1 MLNFNFNTN
10 TLNKETSSL
19 LCLRSEII
27 GLSFLLLSLIT
38 FYPQYSSA
46 FLYANNQMNSP
57 LYGNFGSLASSSL
70 FANHDSLY
78 GSNFGSMYGGG
89 GLGGLG
95 MSNGFGGMMMP
106 GFGSGY
112 GYSTPSFGSG
122 GLLNIL
128 SGLLGLGSSIFGGAG
143 LGGLG
148 MSNGF
153 GGMMMPG
160 FGSGYGYGS
169 DYGYGMPGFG
179 NLGGPGIGGGGSG
192 GLLDVFSGLLG
203 GLGSASSSNQGLDSD
218 YNFDY
223 GYDSK
228 YNDNNNNLDYTLQ
241 PNNDDLGSFR
251 GYDSNYGSNS
261 DFNYG
266 GNEFQSDV
274 PLEDLRSFDSS
285 MEEQQQYSFQ
295 DDYDFAQAPL
305 EDFSSNLFQ

>member
-1 MLNFNFNTN
+1 MFVFAQAF
-10 TLNKETSSL
+10 
-19 LCLRSEII
+19 R
-27 GLSFLLLSLIT
+27 LSRVC
-38 FYPQYSSA
+38 SSA
-46 FLYANNQMNSP
+46 VLYTLIFDAR
-57 LYGNFGSLASSSL
+57 AL
-70 FANHDSLY
+70 FIRL
-78 GSNFGSMYGGG
+78 
-89 GLGGLG
+89 
-95 MSNGFGGMMMP
+95 
-106 GFGSGY
+106 
-112 GYSTPSFGSG
+112 
-122 GLLNIL
+122 
-128 SGLLGLGSSIFGGAG
+128 LGSSIFGGAG

-148 MSNGF
+148 MNNGF

-179 NLGGPGIGGGGSG
+179 NLGGPGGGSS

-203 GLGSASSSNQGLDSD
+203 GLGSASSSNQGLGSDS
-218 YNFDY
+218 NFDY
-223 GYDSK
+223 GYDSN
-228 YNDNNNNLDYTLQ
+228 YNNNNLDYTLQ
-241 PNNDDLGSFR
+241 PNNDDLGSFG

>member
-46 FLYANNQMNSP
+46 FLYTNNQMNSP

-95 MSNGFGGMMMP
+95 MNNGLGGMMMP

-148 MSNGF
+148 MSNDF

-203 GLGSASSSNQGLDSD
+203 GLGSSPSFNQEGLGSD
-218 YNFDY
+218 YNSDY
-223 GYDSK
+223 EYESN
-228 YNDNNNNLDYTLQ
+228 YNNNNFDYTIQ
-241 PNNDDLGSFR
+241 PNSRDLGSFG
-251 GYDSNYGSNS
+251 GYNSDYGSNS
-261 DFNYG
+261 DFDYS
-266 GNEFQSDV
+266 NEFQSDL

-285 MEEQQQYSFQ
+285 MSEQQYSFQ
-295 DDYDFAQAPL
+295 DDYDFSQIPID
-305 EDFSSNLFQ
+305 DFSSSLFQ